1 MAPAFLRRKMSFEI
15 LLPKIVRRSM
25 LKPMHCFSLLR
36 NRLNQPMSMQDI
48 CDGAGSNLLF
58 QGKRVG
64 IPSCATKSVATD
76 AAVVP
81 ESHLPAAS
89 AGA

>member
-1 MAPAFLRRKMSFEI
+1 MMRFAGATCFHDRKR
-15 LLPKIVRRSM
+15 P
-25 LKPMHCFSLLR
+25 
-36 NRLNQPMSMQDI
+36 
-48 CDGAGSNLLF
+48 
-58 QGKRVG
+58 G

-89 AGA
+89 AGERKRPSSRHTDHAR